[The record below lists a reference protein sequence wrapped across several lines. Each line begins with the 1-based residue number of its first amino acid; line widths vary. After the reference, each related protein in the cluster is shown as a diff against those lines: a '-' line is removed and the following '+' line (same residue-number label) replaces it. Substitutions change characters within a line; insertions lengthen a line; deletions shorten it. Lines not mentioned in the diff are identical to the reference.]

1 MHFEDYLKTFWNKT
15 PGKGDNLVLEEK
27 IWRKIHL
34 RIKLKRISIA
44 ATAAAACIA
53 IIIPLI
59 HFSGRMDTPEEKT
72 AMLAYAP
79 ETSTEIILPDGT
91 KVWLDA
97 GSTLSCPA
105 EMESERTVSLKGSAA
120 FDVVKT
126 EDLRKFR
133 IELESSFIEVKG
145 TSFSVKDDGS
155 KEISVVLYS
164 GAIDF
169 VSTSNGQTVALKP
182 DNKLVFNIDQQSMLV
197 TPAFQGISWKN
208 GIYQIRN
215 ASLRSMV
222 EFIEWRYGVDVNIA
236 AELNDS
242 QKINGQILQEDSCD
256 TVLEKICFILD
267 LKASKENGI
276 YRIMRK

>member
-1 MHFEDYLKTFWNKT
+1 MHFEDYLKKFWDKT

-105 EMESERTVSLKGSAA
+105 EMESERT
-120 FDVVKT
+120 
-126 EDLRKFR
+126 
-133 IELESSFIEVKG
+133 
-145 TSFSVKDDGS
+145 
-155 KEISVVLYS
+155 EIGRAHV
-164 GAIDF
+164 
-169 VSTSNGQTVALKP
+169 
-182 DNKLVFNIDQQSMLV
+182 
-197 TPAFQGISWKN
+197 
-208 GIYQIRN
+208 
-215 ASLRSMV
+215 
-222 EFIEWRYGVDVNIA
+222 
-236 AELNDS
+236 
-242 QKINGQILQEDSCD
+242 
-256 TVLEKICFILD
+256 
-267 LKASKENGI
+267 
-276 YRIMRK
+276 

>member
-1 MHFEDYLKTFWNKT
+1 MHFEDYLKKFWDKT

-133 IELESSFIEVKG
+133 I
-145 TSFSVKDDGS
+145 
-155 KEISVVLYS
+155 
-164 GAIDF
+164 
-169 VSTSNGQTVALKP
+169 
-182 DNKLVFNIDQQSMLV
+182 
-197 TPAFQGISWKN
+197 
-208 GIYQIRN
+208 
-215 ASLRSMV
+215 
-222 EFIEWRYGVDVNIA
+222 
-236 AELNDS
+236 
-242 QKINGQILQEDSCD
+242 
-256 TVLEKICFILD
+256 D
-267 LKASKENGI
+267 L
-276 YRIMRK
+276 